1 MEELS
6 KILKKKIQLSG
17 RESTFLPS
25 TPNRK
30 SEAEIFNDL
39 PGKLQGYDC
48 QKCKNKGIF
57 YLMQGNELVCCECEC
72 MKIRRSVQR
81 IKASGIEEA
90 MQRQTLKTFTTE
102 EDYQK
107 KMLTLAVDF
116 IKQNGI
122 AFFLG
127 GQIGCG
133 KTHICTGISGYY
145 LKHGKE
151 VRYIQWRD
159 DVPRLKAMANTEDYS
174 VELDRLKRIEVLY
187 IDDLFK
193 TRDNTP
199 PTAAD
204 INIAFDIINYR
215 YLNSGLITII
225 SCQQTFTEL
234 LKVDE
239 AIASRIAEMCGKFSL
254 SIGKDVQKNYR
265 LRKAKIEIIG
275 KN

>member
-1 MEELS
+1 
-6 KILKKKIQLSG
+6 
-17 RESTFLPS
+17 
-25 TPNRK
+25 
-30 SEAEIFNDL
+30 
-39 PGKLQGYDC
+39 
-48 QKCKNKGIF
+48 
-57 YLMQGNELVCCECEC
+57 MQDDELVSRECEC
-72 MKIRRSVQR
+72 MKIRRSFQR

-90 MQRQTLKTFTTE
+90 MQRQTLKNFKAE
-102 EDYQK
+102 EDHQK
-107 KMLTLAVDF
+107 KMITLAVDF
-116 IKQNGI
+116 IKQSGSG
-122 AFFLG
+122 FFLG

-133 KTHICTGISGYY
+133 KTHICTGIAGYY

-159 DVPRLKAMANTEDYS
+159 DTPRLKAIANTEEYS
-174 VELDRLKRIEVLY
+174 AELDRLKRIEVLY

-225 SCQQTFTEL
+225 SCQQTFAEL

-239 AIASRIAEMCGKFSL
+239 AIASRIAEMCGSFSL